1 MAPDLM
7 LNTCSMG
14 PTAVAH
20 LGQPLMQ
27 LYLYLA
33 SSRTVTGHLPSFTAL
48 QLPQTPQRPA
58 CVLAVSAA
66 SQKGNRQAPAW
77 CPRMSPPVPTSPP
90 PKLRKGTKLV
100 FNLGLQEGARH
111 LVANDR
117 STSTRDGVAAGP
129 WSIGHAPRAL
139 VGMAKELRWTRGSAS
154 AAGCSWSVTERG
166 VHTPPFRQGWEA
178 HGPGAGRGAADT
190 GLAKQPLWGPAPSSR
205 GSRASTGSSGAPG
218 AWARRG
224 GIASGENAEA
234 GEELGAVTAALL
246 AAEMAVAAAP
256 AASAAQRDR
265 TPPAAAGARGSP
277 GNRGRGRGRGP
288 RRLGSRLEDPGW
300 EPFCSASQQ
309 VARRLS
315 SVPSLKGSESWVC
328 PKEGRMAQRWE
339 PSAERGERGDAGVES
354 EWRGPGSLKRSL
366 QMARSCHSRP
376 LGAES
381 VKPQRDRP
389 DLILTSAPPAPIILV
404 PVPSNHSSRAP
415 PANPADFSRT

>member
-1 MAPDLM
+1 M
-7 LNTCSMG
+7 
-14 PTAVAH
+14 
-20 LGQPLMQ
+20 
-27 LYLYLA
+27 
-33 SSRTVTGHLPSFTAL
+33 
-48 QLPQTPQRPA
+48 
-58 CVLAVSAA
+58 
-66 SQKGNRQAPAW
+66 
-77 CPRMSPPVPTSPP
+77 
-90 PKLRKGTKLV
+90 
-100 FNLGLQEGARH
+100 
-111 LVANDR
+111 
-117 STSTRDGVAAGP
+117 
-129 WSIGHAPRAL
+129 
-139 VGMAKELRWTRGSAS
+139 
-154 AAGCSWSVTERG
+154 
-166 VHTPPFRQGWEA
+166 HTPPFRQGWEA